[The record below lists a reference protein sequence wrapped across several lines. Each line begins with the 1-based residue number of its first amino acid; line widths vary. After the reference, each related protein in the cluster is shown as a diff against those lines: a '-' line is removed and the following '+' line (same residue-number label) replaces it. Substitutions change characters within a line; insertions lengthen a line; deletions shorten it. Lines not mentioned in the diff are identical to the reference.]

1 MHLLPELTSGG
12 DTISQAVGMHSYV
25 PSALTESL
33 LFLIVL
39 LGVLITLAAHL
50 LDLLDHNSSLLG
62 SCRTTGILM

>member
-1 MHLLPELTSGG
+1 MRALSAPMEMELLDAP
-12 DTISQAVGMHSYV
+12 QQ
-25 PSALTESL
+25 
-33 LFLIVL
+33 LIVL